1 MVKANF
7 DGAIFTKEHRFGIGV
22 VLRDDQGSVL
32 ASLSW
37 QVSQAYNLMEIEA
50 TAAATAALQFAS
62 KLGFS
67 QVVLEGDSQV
77 LMETLINDNVFLSSD
92 GLLIDHIHL
101 ATRFFSQLHYSHV
114 KREGNK
120 VVHSLARHV
129 LCISNFV
136 VWMEDVPPPF
146 LSIVLAN
153 IIGFS

>member
-37 QVSQAYNLMEIEA
+37 QVSQAYNLVEIESTVTTA
-50 TAAATAALQFAS
+50 TLRFSS

-92 GLLIDHIHL
+92 GLLIDDIRL

-114 KREGNK
+114 KRKGNK
-120 VVHSLARHV
+120 VAHSLAKHV

-136 VWMEDVPPPF
+136 VWMENVPPPF
-146 LSIVLAN
+146 FSIVLAN

>member
-37 QVSQAYNLMEIEA
+37 QVSQAYNLVEIESTA
-50 TAAATAALQFAS
+50 TTATLRFSS

-67 QVVLEGDSQV
+67 QVVLEGDLQV

-92 GLLIDHIHL
+92 GLLIDDIRM
-101 ATRFFSQLHYSHV
+101 ATRFFS
-114 KREGNK
+114 
-120 VVHSLARHV
+120 
-129 LCISNFV
+129 
-136 VWMEDVPPPF
+136 
-146 LSIVLAN
+146 
-153 IIGFS
+153 

>member
-1 MVKANF
+1 MVKASF

-37 QVSQAYNLMEIEA
+37 QVSQAYNLVEIEA
-50 TAAATAALQFAS
+50 TAAATVALRFAS

-67 QVVLEGDSQV
+67 QVVLEGDLQV

-92 GLLIDHIHL
+92 GLLIDDIRL

-114 KREGNK
+114 KRKGNK
-120 VVHSLARHV
+120 VAHSLAKHV

-136 VWMEDVPPPF
+136 VWMENVPPPF
-146 LSIVLAN
+146 FSIVLAN

>member
-1 MVKANF
+1 MVKASF
-7 DGAIFTKEHRFGIGV
+7 DGAIFTKEHWFGIGV

-37 QVSQAYNLMEIEA
+37 QVSQAYNLVEIESTVTTA
-50 TAAATAALQFAS
+50 TLRFSS

-67 QVVLEGDSQV
+67 QVVLEGDLQV

-92 GLLIDHIHL
+92 GLLIDDIRL

-114 KREGNK
+114 KRKGNK
-120 VVHSLARHV
+120 VAHNLAKHV

-146 LSIVLAN
+146 ISIVLAN

>member
-1 MVKANF
+1 M
-7 DGAIFTKEHRFGIGV
+7 
-22 VLRDDQGSVL
+22 L

-37 QVSQAYNLMEIEA
+37 QVSQAYNLVEIESTA
-50 TAAATAALQFAS
+50 TVATLRFSS

-92 GLLIDHIHL
+92 GLLIDDIRL

-120 VVHSLARHV
+120 VAHSLARHV

-136 VWMEDVPPPF
+136 VWMEDVPLPF